1 MELNE
6 FVQSFS
12 EEFEDTSK
20 ELFTPETEFKNL
32 DEYDSL
38 IALSLISMVDEKMG
52 KRITGADLRAC
63 KTIKDLFNFVNSK

>member
-20 ELFTPETEFKNL
+20 ELFLPETEYKSL
-32 DEYDSL
+32 DEWDSL
-38 IALSLISMVDEKMG
+38 TTLSIISMVDEKMG

-63 KTIKDLFNFVNSK
+63 KTIEELFNSIQIK